1 MEISLRGR
9 IMNKKIS
16 VIMGIY
22 NCENTLSE
30 AIESILD
37 QTYTNWELIM
47 CDDGSSD
54 RTMEIANE
62 YLSKYPDEIV
72 LMKNKKNRGLNYTL
86 NKCLKK
92 TKGDY
97 IARMDGDDICS
108 PDRFQ
113 KEVAVLNNNDDI
125 YIVSSDMAFFDEKG
139 VWGETNV
146 LKKPTKR
153 DLIYQTPFCHAA
165 CMVKKEAF
173 EAVNGYSVNKRFLRV
188 EDYHLWAKMY
198 EKGFYGVNI
207 KENLYMMRDDQKAQ
221 NRRKFRYRINE
232 AYVKGYIVKHLK
244 LPKYMYLYCMRPIIV
259 GMLPKKVYYFLHHKN
274 MKGKKL

>member
-139 VWGETNV
+139 VWGV
-146 LKKPTKR
+146 R
-153 DLIYQTPFCHAA
+153 
-165 CMVKKEAF
+165 
-173 EAVNGYSVNKRFLRV
+173 
-188 EDYHLWAKMY
+188 
-198 EKGFYGVNI
+198 
-207 KENLYMMRDDQKAQ
+207 
-221 NRRKFRYRINE
+221 
-232 AYVKGYIVKHLK
+232 
-244 LPKYMYLYCMRPIIV
+244 
-259 GMLPKKVYYFLHHKN
+259 
-274 MKGKKL
+274 